1 MTGSSCA
8 SPVRARQ
15 ECAAD
20 PPATS
25 TSSFASRSTSSSAAR
40 VTTWC
45 TSRVFRR
52 RRRRSATR
60 SACRRSR
67 VEKRRS
73 ASLPVRSM
81 ARWSV
86 SAARACLILEAR
98 VAAIRSCISTS
109 SCRARSRRTSAV
121 FTGNFATSKDRHRR
135 METRRTSSVASKTRW
150 VAAVEGALPPRT
162 PSVSAH
168 PRWLEIAV
176 PAHAEAVE
184 AVSEIL
190 SRYGHNGIAVE
201 IPVSPRGGTDHTV
214 KAYLVEDVDSFA
226 KVADARDA
234 LGHLQAFGLGPIG
247 ELAVRTVDDEDWLEA
262 WKATVTPIHIGRF
275 LVRPTWSDAQE
286 EGSITIALEQGMAF
300 GTGLHPTKQQCLE
313 AVSYLDLEGL
323 RVLDVGTGS
332 GILAI
337 AAAKRG
343 AREVVGVDTD
353 PLAVRAAKE
362 NAETNG
368 VSIDARSGSAAD
380 VDGAFDVVLAN
391 LVGPVLV
398 EVAPHLRARLQTSG
412 SLVAA
417 GITTEAE
424 RDVLSAFV
432 AEGLAVADRDER
444 SHWVRPAMTA

>member
-1 MTGSSCA
+1 
-8 SPVRARQ
+8 V
-15 ECAAD
+15 
-20 PPATS
+20 
-25 TSSFASRSTSSSAAR
+25 
-40 VTTWC
+40 
-45 TSRVFRR
+45 
-52 RRRRSATR
+52 
-60 SACRRSR
+60 
-67 VEKRRS
+67 
-73 ASLPVRSM
+73 
-81 ARWSV
+81 
-86 SAARACLILEAR
+86 
-98 VAAIRSCISTS
+98 
-109 SCRARSRRTSAV
+109 
-121 FTGNFATSKDRHRR
+121 
-135 METRRTSSVASKTRW
+135 
-150 VAAVEGALPPRT
+150 
-162 PSVSAH
+162 
-168 PRWLEIAV
+168 RWLEIAV

-201 IPVSPRGGTDHTV
+201 IPIAPRGGADHTV

-247 ELAVRTVDDEDWLEA
+247 ELAVRAVDDEDWLEA

-275 LVRPTWSDAQE
+275 LVRPTWSDARE
-286 EGSITIALEQGMAF
+286 EGAITIALDPGMAF
-300 GTGLHPTKQQCLE
+300 GTGLHPTTQQCLE

-323 RVLDVGTGS
+323 SVLDVGTGS

-362 NAETNG
+362 NAEANG
-368 VSIDARSGSAAD
+368 VEIDARLGSAAD
-380 VDGAFDVVLAN
+380 VTGIFDVVLAN

-398 EVAPHLRARLQTSG
+398 HIAPHLRARLRTSG

-424 RDVLSAFV
+424 REVLGAFV
-432 AEGLAVADRDER
+432 AEGLGVVDSDER
-444 SHWVRPAMTA
+444 ADWVRLILTA

>member
-1 MTGSSCA
+1 M
-8 SPVRARQ
+8 
-15 ECAAD
+15 
-20 PPATS
+20 
-25 TSSFASRSTSSSAAR
+25 
-40 VTTWC
+40 
-45 TSRVFRR
+45 
-52 RRRRSATR
+52 
-60 SACRRSR
+60 
-67 VEKRRS
+67 
-73 ASLPVRSM
+73 
-81 ARWSV
+81 
-86 SAARACLILEAR
+86 
-98 VAAIRSCISTS
+98 
-109 SCRARSRRTSAV
+109 
-121 FTGNFATSKDRHRR
+121 
-135 METRRTSSVASKTRW
+135 
-150 VAAVEGALPPRT
+150 AAVEGALPPQTR
-162 PSVSAH
+162 SVSAH

-190 SRYGHNGIAVE
+190 SRFGVNGIAVDM
-201 IPVSPRGGTDHTV
+201 PVGGGGAVPPEFLV
-214 KAYLVEDVDSFA
+214 KAYLVEDVDAVA

-247 ELAVRTVDDEDWLEA
+247 ELAVRSVDDEDWLEA

-286 EGSITIALEQGMAF
+286 AGAITIALDPGMAF
-300 GTGLHPTKQQCLE
+300 GTGLHPTTQQCLE

-368 VSIDARSGSAAD
+368 VAIDARAGSAAD

-398 EVAPHLRARLQTSG
+398 QVAPHLRARLRTSG

-417 GITTEAE
+417 GITTQAE

-432 AEGLAVADRDER
+432 AEGLGIVDRDER
-444 SHWVRPAMTA
+444 SDWVRLVMTA